1 MQPAP
6 RSSARLLRAM
16 LAPDHE
22 PRERLV
28 EWMTLVA
35 RYSRS
40 SGAPGMADLPA
51 RPVPRT
57 VFTGEHDVFLPPKRL
72 GPAVTRTLGVELRVL
87 PGAGHLVVEE
97 APDRLAALVDGGT
110 W

>member
-1 MQPAP
+1 
-6 RSSARLLRAM
+6 M

-35 RYSRS
+35 RHSRS
-40 SGAPGMADLPA
+40 SGAPGTADLPA
-51 RPVPRT
+51 RPVSRT
-57 VFTGEHDVFLPPKRL
+57 VFTGEHDVFLPPKRI